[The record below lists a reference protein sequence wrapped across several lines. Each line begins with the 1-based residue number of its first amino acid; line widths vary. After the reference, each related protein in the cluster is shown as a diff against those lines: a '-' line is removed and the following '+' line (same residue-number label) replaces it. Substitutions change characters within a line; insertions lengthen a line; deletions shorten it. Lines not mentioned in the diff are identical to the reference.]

1 MVNGLFWWEDSGIPR
16 ASETGMTIVN
26 RFVIPV
32 LDEAQRWTNTGIP
45 ANLLPLLPFPANHQ
59 PSKHKLSINSV

>member
-1 MVNGLFWWEDSGIPR
+1 MVNGLFWWEDSGILR

-32 LDEAQRWTNTGIP
+32 LDKAQRWTYTGIL
-45 ANLLPLLPFPANHQ
+45 ANLLPIVAV
-59 PSKHKLSINSV
+59 SS